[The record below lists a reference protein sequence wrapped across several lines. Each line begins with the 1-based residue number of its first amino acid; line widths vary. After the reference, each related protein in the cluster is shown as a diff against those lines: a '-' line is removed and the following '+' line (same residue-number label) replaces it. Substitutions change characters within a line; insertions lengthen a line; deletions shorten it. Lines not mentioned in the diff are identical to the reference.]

1 MKAILEFNL
10 PKEQAEFDLA
20 CEVQGIM
27 SAVENFTQRLRE
39 KRKYGTYSEEQH
51 SVLEDVWFDLHQA
64 FEGTGVE
71 L

>member
-10 PKEQAEFDLA
+10 PYEQAEFDLTCRA
-20 CEVQGIM
+20 REIV
-27 SAVENFTQRLRE
+27 SALGDFAQRLRE
-39 KRKYGTYSEEQH
+39 KRKYGQYSPEEQ
-51 SVLEDVWFDLHQA
+51 SAFDLVWVDLHQA

>member
-10 PKEQAEFDLA
+10 PDEQAEFDLT
-20 CEVQGIM
+20 CRSQTIV
-27 SAVENFTQRLRE
+27 SALEDFTQRLRE
-39 KRKYGTYSEEQH
+39 KRKYGVYPREQH